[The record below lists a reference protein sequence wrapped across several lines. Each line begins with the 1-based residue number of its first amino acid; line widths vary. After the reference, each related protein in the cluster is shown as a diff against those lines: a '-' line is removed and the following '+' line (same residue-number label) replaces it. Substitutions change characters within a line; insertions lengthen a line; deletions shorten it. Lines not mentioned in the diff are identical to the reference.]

1 MPIDLDRLR
10 TGGAFGGALGRAAH
24 AEQAPTRELQVGE
37 RVGAFRVERELSR
50 GGMAIVY
57 LAERA
62 DGEFTQ
68 RVALKWMGGTR
79 DRDATEALFRR
90 ERDILAGLEHPGI
103 ARLIDGG
110 RSHDGML
117 WFAMELV
124 EGEAIDQ
131 WCERRALGLRARVG
145 LVVALTEALA
155 FAHARLLIHRD
166 IKPGNVLVGNDGRVK
181 LLDFGIARLADQ
193 HDLIGGFAMTPGYAS
208 PEQWSG
214 DEITIASDVYQSGLL
229 LAVLCG
235 ALEPAAG
242 PRHVTRLDAVAT
254 GEPLALATQ
263 RLTRLPRDLGAIV
276 RRATAIAP
284 GNRYAT
290 VEALGEDLQAWLDRR
305 PVTAREG
312 GVLYRLRCRLARHP
326 VAATAGLLALVGMAA
341 MGRQLVVERNA
352 ATEQAARATAEAVRA
367 RSALEFMT
375 ELLLWAAPQ
384 KHGGKS
390 VSVDDALARGVEQ
403 LGDTLADQP
412 RLRAELLYLFG
423 RVYTQRQQP
432 QQAIPLLEAALAL
445 QENIPELDP
454 FDTAVSRTRLGNMLG
469 SADRR
474 RSIALFEQ
482 SIAAMTG
489 RTDVESARLRVA
501 SRRFLAGQQYQSNE
515 LASARASIHAA
526 LEDGSAALPAD
537 DNELFYV
544 RKEMST
550 ILGALGDIDA
560 VLRLRRANLEHV
572 LRVDAEDLPTASDLR
587 LSLAGAL
594 IVTGEYAEAR
604 SLLEQ
609 DRPVRLRLWGETS
622 IDHAQLLYAD
632 AQLHHARGQW
642 QQARALVD
650 AAIRIA
656 EGDAAT
662 GPSNLSRYLV
672 LAGVIERDA
681 GRLPESEALL
691 RGALDPLLHKR
702 SSLRDFGQF
711 RIELARTQLQQGRTQ
726 HAAEVLDAAERD
738 MAPLPAQHF
747 RRGLLMLRRAELAA
761 ARDDASTARVLAT
774 QAIAHLTPAASR
786 TPHVVRDAALA
797 EAHALL
803 ERLRGAALA
812 PTTQRGA

>member
-290 VEALGEDLQAWLDRR
+290 VEALARICRR
-305 PVTAREG
+305 G
-312 GVLYRLRCRLARHP
+312 SI
-326 VAATAGLLALVGMAA
+326 
-341 MGRQLVVERNA
+341 VVRSLH
-352 ATEQAARATAEAVRA
+352 ARAACSTACAAGSRA
-367 RSALEFMT
+367 T
-375 ELLLWAAPQ
+375 
-384 KHGGKS
+384 
-390 VSVDDALARGVEQ
+390 
-403 LGDTLADQP
+403 
-412 RLRAELLYLFG
+412 
-423 RVYTQRQQP
+423 
-432 QQAIPLLEAALAL
+432 
-445 QENIPELDP
+445 
-454 FDTAVSRTRLGNMLG
+454 
-469 SADRR
+469 
-474 RSIALFEQ
+474 
-482 SIAAMTG
+482 
-489 RTDVESARLRVA
+489 
-501 SRRFLAGQQYQSNE
+501 
-515 LASARASIHAA
+515 
-526 LEDGSAALPAD
+526 
-537 DNELFYV
+537 
-544 RKEMST
+544 
-550 ILGALGDIDA
+550 
-560 VLRLRRANLEHV
+560 RLRRPQACS
-572 LRVDAEDLPTASDLR
+572 R
-587 LSLAGAL
+587 SLAWPRWDASWWSSATL
-594 IVTGEYAEAR
+594 PP
-604 SLLEQ
+604 S
-609 DRPVRLRLWGETS
+609 RPRAPPRK
-622 IDHAQLLYAD
+622 
-632 AQLHHARGQW
+632 RC
-642 QQARALVD
+642 ARA
-650 AAIRIA
+650 R
-656 EGDAAT
+656 
-662 GPSNLSRYLV
+662 
-672 LAGVIERDA
+672 
-681 GRLPESEALL
+681 
-691 RGALDPLLHKR
+691 H
-702 SSLRDFGQF
+702 SS
-711 RIELARTQLQQGRTQ
+711 
-726 HAAEVLDAAERD
+726 
-738 MAPLPAQHF
+738 
-747 RRGLLMLRRAELAA
+747 
-761 ARDDASTARVLAT
+761 S
-774 QAIAHLTPAASR
+774 
-786 TPHVVRDAALA
+786 
-797 EAHALL
+797 
-803 ERLRGAALA
+803 
-812 PTTQRGA
+812 